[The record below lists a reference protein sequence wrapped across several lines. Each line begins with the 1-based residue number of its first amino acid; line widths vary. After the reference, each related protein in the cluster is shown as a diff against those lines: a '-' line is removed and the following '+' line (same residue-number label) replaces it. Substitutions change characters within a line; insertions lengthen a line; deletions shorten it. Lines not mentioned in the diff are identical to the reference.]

1 MTYRFKPTEVEALR
15 IPAGL
20 TVNLDIT
27 EAGHELP
34 TGTKVQGGEWLVALD
49 DKLVAFTEGDFEA
62 QFEPVNGRALPR
74 AVRKPKLPRKPPPK
88 PKKLCAPA
96 PPQPKAQAGGR
107 TGQLIIEALSEKART
122 VGELIDHCKKRGR
135 DVNKPRVSCALSYL
149 KRQGRVETNG
159 FGEWRLL

>member
-74 AVRKPKLPRKPPPK
+74 AVRKPKLPRKPK
-88 PKKLCAPA
+88 TAQAAPA
-96 PPQPKAQAGGR
+96 LPKATVPQG
-107 TGQLIIEALSEKART
+107 TIGQLILEALSEKART
-122 VGELIDHCKKRGR
+122 VGELVEHWKQKGR
-135 DVNKPRVSCALSYL
+135 VLSKPSVSATLNVL
-149 KRQGRVETNG
+149 KRQGRIENNG
-159 FGEWRLL
+159 FGEWRLT